1 MKIKKL
7 FSVLACSFLL
17 LGGGTLLAVQSASK
31 REVKQVRADV
41 VTNSTYESI
50 YNDSFNNTQKFEG
63 YNQVLIVYSGVAHGL
78 SGDITDPDVLGQVS
92 INGTPLTALAITAWE
107 GQTWFNIIYPANV
120 VEGDILEV
128 TNGFTLGAA
137 VVKGFKLRL
146 NSSLKW
152 ERYYDS
158 SDLGTIIFTGVLS
171 ASTNSA
177 IYFYTLQENAV
188 SSGWSAMNYVSGT
201 ITLNNTNISSGA
213 KFQKSNT
220 HDYYFPIG
228 STASVND
235 VLTIEAEFQGLD
247 SDIIYHFGVQRLQ
260 VKWDGSAWNFI
271 GQDVGTVEFESVHGA
286 SNNANL
292 YLKGKETYDVFP
304 QFWDPAQYCSYYPV
318 NGSGY
323 VTLNDVELNNVRLR
337 KVPEI
342 QFGYYWYL
350 ELGATASVGGIL
362 RIGGTWA
369 GCGLSF
375 AIEEFVCK
383 WDGSSWVDPH
393 LIKDDV
399 LVKNSDYVLFG
410 PDDYETGGGHNGW
423 IFYTKENQP
432 FSELTG
438 HQSFGLQ
445 FTMRTTD
452 DGTGNFFLKFGQSIT
467 SDSALFFVYLNGR
480 AYIAG
485 FKGVEDATLVDESM
499 TNINLHDQQEHLIEL
514 YLIKDSN
521 TTAKIIFGVDGVEL
535 FKTHS
540 VTISDATEWNYVS
553 LQDFD
558 DAGKLIVG
566 TSPST
571 DVDALERFSYRAL
584 HMDTIPTSDTEDT
597 GACRGENGY
606 YVKAKAYY
614 NDYLTPAQRVLFA
627 TDESYEEPKDRLIA
641 WATANGETISFDA
654 TTGELIANSRI
665 NFLSTSIENKSAE
678 ALIVIC
684 SVITLIS
691 LSTFFIIRKRKHM

>member
-1 MKIKKL
+1 MKRNKL
-7 FSVLACSFLL
+7 LSLFTCSLLL
-17 LGGGTLLAVQSASK
+17 LGGGTLLAAKSASK
-31 REVKQVRADV
+31 VQVKSVKADV
-41 VTNSTYESI
+41 TTNSTYEGI
-50 YNDSFNNTQKFEG
+50 YSNDFNNTQKFAG
-63 YNQVLIVYSGVAHGL
+63 YNQVLIVYDGVAHGL
-78 SGDITDPDVLGQVS
+78 SDDITDQAVLNQIS
-92 INGTPLTALAITAWE
+92 INGTPLTALAVTPWTD
-107 GQTWFNIIYPANV
+107 QTWFNIIYPATV
-120 VEGDILEV
+120 SQGDILEV
-128 TNGFTLGAA
+128 ANGFTLGDA
-137 VVKGFKLRL
+137 VIKGFKLIL
-146 NSSLKW
+146 NSNLKW

-158 SDLGTIIFTGVLS
+158 ADLGTIIFTGVLPGS
-171 ASTNSA
+171 SSSA
-177 IYFYTLQENAV
+177 ITFYTLQENAI

-213 KFQKSNT
+213 KFQKANT

-228 STASVND
+228 SSASVND

-247 SDIIYHFGVQRLQ
+247 NDVIYHFGVQRLQ
-260 VKWDGSAWNFI
+260 VQWNGTVWNFVN
-271 GQDVGTVEFESVHGA
+271 QDVGTIEYESVNGA
-286 SNNANL
+286 SNSGNL
-292 YLKGKETYDVFP
+292 YLKGKGTYSVFP
-304 QFWDPAQYCSYYPV
+304 QAWDPAQYCSYYPV
-318 NGSGY
+318 SGSGY

-342 QFGYYWYL
+342 QIGYYWYL
-350 ELGATASVGGIL
+350 ELGATASVGDIL

-399 LVKNSDYVLFG
+399 LVKNGDYVLFG
-410 PDDYETGGGHNGW
+410 PNDYETGGGHNGW
-423 IFYTKENQP
+423 IFYTKDNQP

-499 TNINLHDQQEHLIEL
+499 TDINLHDQQEHLIEL

-540 VTISDATEWNYVS
+540 VDISNASEWDYVS
-553 LQDFD
+553 LLDFD

-584 HMDTIPTSDTEDT
+584 HMDTIPTSDNEDT
-597 GACRGENGY
+597 GACRGENGLY
-606 YVKAKAYY
+606 AKAKVYY
-614 NDYLTPAQRVLFA
+614 NNYLTPAQRVMFA
-627 TDESYEEPKDRLIA
+627 TNEDYAEPKARLIA
-641 WATANGETISFDA
+641 WAVANGETISFDT
-654 TTGELIANSRI
+654 TTGQLIANSRV
-665 NFLSTSIENKSAE
+665 NFFSDSGFDKNTEILVI
-678 ALIVIC
+678 IC
-684 SVITLIS
+684 SLVALIS
-691 LSTFFIIRKRKHM
+691 LSAFFVIRKRKHI